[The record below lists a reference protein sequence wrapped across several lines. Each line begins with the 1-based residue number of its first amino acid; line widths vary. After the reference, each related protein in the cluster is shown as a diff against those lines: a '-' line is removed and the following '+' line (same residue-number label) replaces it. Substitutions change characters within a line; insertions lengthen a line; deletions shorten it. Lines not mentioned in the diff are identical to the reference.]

1 MADFESMPLISFLD
15 PYKVRTRDEMFRV
28 VIERKLYDSHGSS
41 RLDGSE
47 YESGSGSS
55 VLSSLG
61 VGGSQVEDTQ
71 DTYSW
76 SSRLGYVP
84 DKDAIADRTIN
95 YVGRRGLWEDYE
107 DDGYGYGSSG
117 SPGKRG
123 SKRGPRGVRPRQN

>member
-15 PYKVRTRDEMFRV
+15 PYQVRTRDEMFRV

-76 SSRLGYVP
+76 SSRLGESLLQVSAKSDFSVCMY
-84 DKDAIADRTIN
+84 
-95 YVGRRGLWEDYE
+95 
-107 DDGYGYGSSG
+107 SSTV
-117 SPGKRG
+117 SYH
-123 SKRGPRGVRPRQN
+123 

>member
-15 PYKVRTRDEMFRV
+15 PYQVRTRDDLFRV

-61 VGGSQVEDTQ
+61 VGGSPVEDTQ

-76 SSRLGYVP
+76 SSRLGESLLQVSAESDFSVCIY
-84 DKDAIADRTIN
+84 
-95 YVGRRGLWEDYE
+95 
-107 DDGYGYGSSG
+107 SSIV
-117 SPGKRG
+117 SYH
-123 SKRGPRGVRPRQN
+123 